1 MKQFVVV
8 VLFLLLC
15 AAVYLMFNI
24 SPRQISLKDIEPVE
38 TVAEDPVPVKHEVE
52 EATMLP
58 SESRDTSAGKETIVV
73 QDQKPAPEPVA
84 AIQEN
89 KPPENDARAYYI
101 IIEGFKNSNAA
112 KERAAT
118 LSKKFNTEMFVLPP
132 THAGIYRISYGKYS
146 TYEQAET
153 ALVRVKIKIRP
164 EAWILSPRK

>member
-15 AAVYLMFNI
+15 AAVFLMFNI

-38 TVAEDPVPVKHEVE
+38 TVAEDPAPVKHEV
-52 EATMLP
+52 ADASMLP
-58 SESRDTSAGKETIVV
+58 VESKDSTVGKENSVV
-73 QDQKPAPEPVA
+73 QDPKPVPEPVA

-89 KPPENDARAYYI
+89 KPPENDAKAYYI

-112 KERAAT
+112 KERAET
-118 LSKKFNTEMFVLPP
+118 LSKKFNAEMFVLPP

-153 ALVRVKIKIRP
+153 ALIRVKIKIRP
-164 EAWILSPRK
+164 EAWILSPKK

>member
-38 TVAEDPVPVKHEVE
+38 TVAEDPAPAKQEVTN
-52 EATMLP
+52 ASMLP
-58 SESRDTSAGKETIVV
+58 VVSTDTSAGKENSVV
-73 QDQKPAPEPVA
+73 QDQKPASEPIA
-84 AIQEN
+84 GIQEN
-89 KPPENDARAYYI
+89 KLPENDARAYYI
-101 IIEGFKNSNAA
+101 IIEGFKNNNAA

-118 LSKKFNTEMFVLPP
+118 LSKKFNAEMYVLPP
-132 THAGIYRISYGKYS
+132 TNAGIYRISYGKYS

-153 ALVRVKIKIRP
+153 ALIRVKIKIRP